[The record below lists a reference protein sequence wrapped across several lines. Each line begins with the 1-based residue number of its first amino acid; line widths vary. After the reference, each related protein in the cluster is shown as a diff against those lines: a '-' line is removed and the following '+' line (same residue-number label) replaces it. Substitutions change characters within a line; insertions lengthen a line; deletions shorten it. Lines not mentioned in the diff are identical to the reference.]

1 MDYTTV
7 VVAGAS
13 DPAPLQYIA
22 PYAGCA
28 MAEYFMYKG
37 QHALIVYDDLSKQAQ
52 AYRQLS
58 LLDAASAG
66 PRGLSRAT
74 SSTPTA
80 GCWSGRPS

>member
-7 VVAGAS
+7 IVAGAS

-28 MAEYFMYKG
+28 MAEYFTYKG
-37 QHALIVYDDLSKQAQ
+37 QHALIIYDDLSKQAA
-52 AYRQLS
+52 AYRQIVAV
-58 LLDAASAG
+58 DAAPAG

-74 SSTPTA
+74 SSTATA